1 MLNISKKLKKLA
13 IVILIGGKSSR
24 FGDDKGLFKFHK
36 KPLISYQLDKLK
48 DISYNI
54 FLISNSKEQVQK
66 YVNEINF
73 KVVTAII
80 IDDYNIN
87 TFRELYTPMIGIFSA
102 FKELDKL
109 GYDKSLVLSCDLPL
123 IKLNVI
129 DFLIEQSVGFD
140 CCIPRWENGFVEPL
154 LAIYPVRKGYAKA
167 KENLRMKRYKLSNI
181 LNQDWKINFISI
193 EFSIK
198 LIDENLLS
206 FININEL
213 SDLQKI
219 EKYL

>member
-1 MLNISKKLKKLA
+1 MLNIRKKLKKLA

-24 FGDDKGLFKFHK
+24 FGDDKGLFKFHE

-48 DISYNI
+48 DISYDI

-198 LIDENLLS
+198 LIDKNLLS

>member
-24 FGDDKGLFKFHK
+24 FGDDKGLFKFHE